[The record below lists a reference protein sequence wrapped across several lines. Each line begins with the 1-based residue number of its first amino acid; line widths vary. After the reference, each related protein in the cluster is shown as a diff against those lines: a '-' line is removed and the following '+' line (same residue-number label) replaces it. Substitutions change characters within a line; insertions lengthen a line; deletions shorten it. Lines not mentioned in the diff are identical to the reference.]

1 MPAPVI
7 EAKNLVKA
15 YKVKGKPDFLAVDG
29 LSFEV
34 APGES
39 FGLLGPNGAGKSTTM
54 KMVGAVSTRTSGSL
68 SILGLDPDQHGPEIR
83 SRLGVVPQQDNLDG
97 ELNARENLYIYGRYF
112 GLPGKVCAQKADEL
126 LEFAQLGDKAK
137 SKVDQLSGGMKRRL
151 TIARG
156 LINDPRIL
164 LLDEPTTG
172 LDPQARHVLWD
183 RLFRLKERGT
193 TLVLTTH
200 YMDEAEQLCDRL
212 VVVDKGQIMAE
223 GTPASLIRE
232 HSSREVLEV
241 RFGSDRNQQVAPQLR
256 GHRRPRRGAP
266 RPDPHL
272 HRERRARARAGR
284 RLRPRA
290 DHLARAPREPRRR
303 LPQAH
308 RTDADRMTPD
318 PVGEPFDS
326 AQEPPWSHGCRGPRH
341 PSRPSTRR
349 STSCARRR
357 WSGGSKPRRFGTWY
371 VTEHMVR
378 AMRAYG
384 WTIIVGSLGQPILY
398 LLGMAVGLA
407 ALIDAPVSDGGQEV
421 PYLVFVAPALLM
433 TAAISVS
440 TEEFTFPVM
449 AGFKWRRYFYGF
461 NASPLGSAA
470 DRGRAWSWAPRR
482 ACSSPSRSTTSSSG
496 CSAPC
501 PTPRPGG

>member
-1 MPAPVI
+1 MPEPVI
-7 EAKNLVKA
+7 SAHNLVKA
-15 YKVKGKPDFLAVDG
+15 YRAKGKPDFVAVDG

-54 KMVGAVSTRTSGSL
+54 KMIGAVSTRTGGDL
-68 SILGLDPDQHGPEIR
+68 QILGLDPDRYGPEIR

-112 GLPGKVCAQKADEL
+112 GLPGRVCAEKADEL
-126 LEFAQLGDKAK
+126 LAFAQLQDKAK

-212 VVVDKGQIMAE
+212 VVVDEGRIMAE

-241 RFGSDRNQQVAPQLR
+241 RFGSSRNEQVAAQLHGIGDR
-256 GHRRPRRGAP
+256 VEVL
-266 RPDPHL
+266 PDRILIYAHDGEQAL
-272 HRERRARARAGR
+272 ERVTATG
-284 RLRPRA
+284 L
-290 DHLARAPREPRRR
+290 EP
-303 LPQAH
+303 
-308 RTDADRMTPD
+308 MTSL
-318 PVGEPFDS
+318 V
-326 AQEPPWSHGCRGPRH
+326 
-341 PSRPSTRR
+341 RR
-349 STSCARRR
+349 S
-357 WSGGSKPRRFGTWY
+357 
-371 VTEHMVR
+371 
-378 AMRAYG
+378 
-384 WTIIVGSLGQPILY
+384 SLEDVFLRLTGRS
-398 LLGMAVGLA
+398 
-407 ALIDAPVSDGGQEV
+407 LIE
-421 PYLVFVAPALLM
+421 
-433 TAAISVS
+433 
-440 TEEFTFPVM
+440 
-449 AGFKWRRYFYGF
+449 
-461 NASPLGSAA
+461 
-470 DRGRAWSWAPRR
+470 
-482 ACSSPSRSTTSSSG
+482 
-496 CSAPC
+496 
-501 PTPRPGG
+501 